1 MLKEGADDGKVAIG
15 AEVLGFVVMGRAVG
29 KMMDVGFDTVGS
41 VCGDL
46 VGGAEL
52 CCNTHISVAARPLET
67 DADDTVSTGGS
78 LILSVTIPTTS
89 ARNPCSRPSS
99 PSLVQVLQAG

>member
-46 VGGAEL
+46 VGGSEL

-78 LILSVTIPTTS
+78 LVLSVTIPTTS